1 MEMASGERATK
12 KSLSH
17 GTSRAVSLELTPRE
31 VESLWVPLKMTP
43 FTSPFQTPKHC
54 LSRKFNEVPASIYV
68 NANLMKRKKV
78 IVTAMKAPKIILCS
92 LGILLFF
99 CFIAHGGEPG
109 SQKEN
114 TEKVIAYLID
124 QVAKSHLT
132 FTRNGTEYSSQEAA
146 DHIRNKY
153 EYFKSQIESPEDF
166 IQVCA
171 SKSLESGKPYLVST
185 AQGKVPVEKW
195 LEQILIDHGKKQKLY

>member
-1 MEMASGERATK
+1 MK
-12 KSLSH
+12 K
-17 GTSRAVSLELTPRE
+17 T
-31 VESLWVPLKMTP
+31 
-43 FTSPFQTPKHC
+43 
-54 LSRKFNEVPASIYV
+54 
-68 NANLMKRKKV
+68 
-78 IVTAMKAPKIILCS
+78 PKIIFCS
-92 LGILLFF
+92 LSILLFS
-99 CFIAHGGEPG
+99 CFIAHGGEPC
-109 SQKEN
+109 SQREN
-114 TEKVIAYLID
+114 AEKVIAYLID

-166 IQVCA
+166 IHFCA

-195 LEQILIDHGKKQKLY
+195 LGEILIEYGKKQKSF